1 MENIRKSLVQVIVCL
16 KKKIQRSSSCN
27 FSPRTPWNI
36 LSGKQDHGNSGRN
49 CGHIIRCASL
59 LKGPICIPQRH
70 RRKSSV
76 LSRLS
81 TLICS
86 YSSQQRSSVGD
97 SSLKCSAII
106 FNAQARH
113 LNLLLP
119 QGSSSSALLYYQAT
133 KNARSRL
140 NTLTK
145 NWNGL
150 VELFLGDL

>member
-16 KKKIQRSSSCN
+16 KKNPKVFELQLFFPNSLKHLVRKARS
-27 FSPRTPWNI
+27 R
-36 LSGKQDHGNSGRN
+36 NSGRN

-145 NWNGL
+145 SVGL